1 MTIQER
7 RELTEKLLAASL
19 VTKPFTPPEHYQ
31 PAIEGTAVTQRQ
43 IDTGAGAT
51 DIWLVSRPDRPSA
64 SAVLINVHG
73 GGFVAPHTQRDICF
87 CQRLAWDLNVLVVD
101 VAYRTSTEA
110 PFPAACYQAYDC

>member
-64 SAVLINVHG
+64 SAVLINFHG
-73 GGFVAPHTQRDICF
+73 GGLWRPILRETSASARD
-87 CQRLAWDLNVLVVD
+87 WPG
-101 VAYRTSTEA
+101 T
-110 PFPAACYQAYDC
+110 